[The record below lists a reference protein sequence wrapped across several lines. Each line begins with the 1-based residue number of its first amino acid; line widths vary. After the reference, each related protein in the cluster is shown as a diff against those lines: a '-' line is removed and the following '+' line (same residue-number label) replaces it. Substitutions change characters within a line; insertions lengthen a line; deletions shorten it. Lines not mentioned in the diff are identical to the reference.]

1 LYWELSGGLFL
12 SLWLNLQA
20 NSTSTSSAPGVPIHS
35 APGVASLPVL
45 ELAAPSGS
53 PFAIPAVSSAGAA
66 RQVIFFYPTGTFV
79 FRVNHDLG
87 WSVQ

>member
-1 LYWELSGGLFL
+1 LFL

-20 NSTSTSSAPGVPIHS
+20 NSTSASSARGVPIPS
-35 APGVASLPVL
+35 APGVAALPDL

-66 RQVIFFYPTGTFV
+66 RQVSFFFIRLVLLYFV
-79 FRVNHDLG
+79 
-87 WSVQ
+87 